1 MVQFRTRLQPEIN
14 WTSSMYGTIRLTVT
28 SEEFRNEFARKGQ
41 ELFGLEARGYKDV
54 PRDDTSAWNFVL
66 GDDEGILVDVH
77 AFHFDDKGNGIYGD
91 KGETYPADSL
101 KGTGTINGQQ
111 VKCVTADQLVKF
123 HIGYEP
129 DENDKKDVKAL
140 CEKFGIE
147 VPKEYT
153 DYNSPSR

>member
-1 MVQFRTRLQPEIN
+1 MWLDGGWGVDALLGEQTRQHEDLDIVLQEKDLPKL
-14 WTSSMYGTIRLTVT
+14 RQL
-28 SEEFRNEFARKGQ
+28 
-41 ELFGLEARGYKDV
+41 LEARGYKDV